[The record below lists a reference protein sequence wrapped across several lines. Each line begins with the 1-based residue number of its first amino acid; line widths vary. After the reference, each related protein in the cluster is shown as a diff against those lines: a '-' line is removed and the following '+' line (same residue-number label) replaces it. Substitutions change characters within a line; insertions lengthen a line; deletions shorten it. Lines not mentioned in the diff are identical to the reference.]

1 MKVLIDI
8 EDSKAASLMAKL
20 NALSYVQ
27 TKALT
32 TADAKLLSEI
42 QEAVEEINAV
52 QAGELEARDIEE
64 LLNEL

>member
-1 MKVLIDI
+1 
-8 EDSKAASLMAKL
+8 MAKL

-32 TADAKLLSEI
+32 IEDAKLLSEI